1 MRARE
6 ISGSVLFCTLLAT
19 TMVTVDVAAQ
29 AQSAGRRGLYGDW
42 LVKSDF
48 DGRQFES
55 ILSFSRDSEG
65 KRTAQWISFRG
76 LGELKDVK
84 FEDGQLSFVR
94 ERQNREGETTTAT
107 FKGTIKDGK
116 LSGALS
122 SDRGEIKMEGARSR
136 RMPRAVGTW
145 ELKFKIGDREITNT
159 LVVKM
164 GAKDQL
170 VVDWKSDRVT
180 REITDVKYE
189 RRKLSFKTRSKLDD
203 RQWESTFEG
212 TVRGS
217 ALSAA
222 IKSDRGEIAIEG
234 KRAAAVLVGTWIL
247 DLTSERGSRKQRLR
261 INPDMSGL
269 FGALP
274 VKKVSLEAGKVRF
287 EAVFEFGDRKFEM
300 GFEGMVEDSKLAGEL
315 TTARGATKVTGTR
328 VVRRRP
334 GRRAS
339 N

>member
-247 DLTSERGSRKQRLR
+247 DLTSERGSRKHLISRSRL
-261 INPDMSGL
+261 S
-269 FGALP
+269 
-274 VKKVSLEAGKVRF
+274 SLEPDGRRPRACKRCRLSPDN
-287 EAVFEFGDRKFEM
+287 AATPSPSRRRKAP
-300 GFEGMVEDSKLAGEL
+300 LAQ
-315 TTARGATKVTGTR
+315 RR
-328 VVRRRP
+328 VVKRP
-334 GRRAS
+334 RFLRVDHPPPLRFRS
-339 N
+339 